1 MATLAKLTDTAI
13 RTAKGRDK
21 PYKMADGG
29 GLYILVKPDGTR
41 YWRYNYRH
49 ADKDRTM
56 AFGVY
61 PEVTA
66 KAARE
71 RHAAARAQLAA
82 GVDPMAERKQERH
95 ATRAA
100 AADDFEGIAREMWAK
115 KLASGK
121 SVGYVE
127 EVVAKLEKDVFP
139 WIGRRAIAG
148 ITAADILAILERVE
162 ARAPE
167 TARRLRGFVGE
178 VFRYAIARNKAKGDP
193 TQALRGAVITPKTQH
208 FAAITDPAAF
218 GELLRK
224 MYAYRGELV
233 TRALLRMS
241 PLVFQRPS
249 ELREARWDEF
259 DLAGKNWGAPM
270 WEIPAERAEAEGDTK
285 ITRTGWESHLVP
297 LSREAVSIL
306 EALRPATEHTGWV
319 FKSNR
324 KTDQPLSEGAIL
336 AALRRLGYAK
346 KMTAHG
352 FRASARTLAA
362 ERMKA
367 DERVLELQISHKVVD
382 AMGRA
387 YNRTAFLDER
397 IAFMQQWADYIE
409 TLARHPASPLSL
421 VKAA

>member
-13 RTAKGRDK
+13 RSAKGRDK

-61 PEVTA
+61 PDVSA
-66 KAARE
+66 KLARE
-71 RHAAARAQLAA
+71 KHAAARAQLAA
-82 GVDPMAERKQERH
+82 GVDPMAERKQDKH
-95 ATRAA
+95 AIRSA
-100 AADDFEGIAREMWAK
+100 AADDFEGLAREMWAK
-115 KLASGK
+115 KLTRGNSA
-121 SVGYVE
+121 GYVE
-127 EVVAKLEKDVFP
+127 EVLGKLEKDVFP
-139 WIGRRAIAG
+139 WIGRRAISG

-167 TARRLRGFVGE
+167 TARRLRGFVGQ
-178 VFRYAIARNKAKGDP
+178 VFRYAIARNKAKVDP

-224 MYAYRGELV
+224 MYSYRGELV
-233 TRALLRMS
+233 TRALLRLS
-241 PLVFQRPS
+241 ALVFQRPS

-259 DLAGKNWGAPM
+259 DLTGKNWGSPM
-270 WEIPAERAEAEGDTK
+270 WEIPAERDGAEGDTK

-324 KTDQPLSEGAIL
+324 KTDRPLSEGAIL
-336 AALRRLGYAK
+336 GALRRLGYAK

-352 FRASARTLAA
+352 FRASARTMA
-362 ERMKA
+362 EERLRA
-367 DERVLELQISHKVVD
+367 DERVLEMQISHKVVD
-382 AMGRA
+382 PLGRA
-387 YNRTAFLDER
+387 YNRTALIEER
-397 IAFMQQWADYIE
+397 VAFMQQWADYVE
-409 TLARHPASPLSL
+409 QLAAGRAPPLMPNDD
-421 VKAA
+421 

>member
-13 RTAKGRDK
+13 RAAKGREK

-29 GLYILVKPDGTR
+29 GLHVLVKPDGTR
-41 YWRYNYRH
+41 YWRYNFRH
-49 ADKDRTM
+49 AGKDRTM

-61 PEVTA
+61 PEVSA
-66 KAARE
+66 KLARE
-71 RHAAARAQLAA
+71 KHAAARAQLAA
-82 GVDPMAERKQERH
+82 GIDPMAERKQDKH
-95 ATRAA
+95 AIRAA
-100 AADDFEGIAREMWAK
+100 AADDFEGVAREMWAK
-115 KLASGK
+115 KLTRGNSA
-121 SVGYVE
+121 GYVD
-127 EVVAKLEKDVFP
+127 EVLAKLEKDAFP
-139 WIGRRAIAG
+139 WIGRRPIVG
-148 ITAADILAILERVE
+148 ITAADILPILERVE

-167 TARRLRGFVGE
+167 TARRLRGFIGE
-178 VFRYAIARNKAKGDP
+178 VFRYAIARNKAKVDP

-224 MYAYRGELV
+224 MYNYPGELV
-233 TRALLRMS
+233 TRALLRLS

-270 WEIPAERAEAEGDTK
+270 WEIPAERDGAEGDTK
-285 ITRTGWESHLVP
+285 ITRTGWQSHLVP
-297 LSREAVSIL
+297 LSCEAVSIL

-324 KTDQPLSEGAIL
+324 KTDRPLSEGAIL
-336 AALRRLGYAK
+336 AALRRMGYAK

-362 ERMKA
+362 ERLKA

-382 AMGRA
+382 PLGRA

-397 IAFMQQWADYIE
+397 VAFMQQWADYVE
-409 TLARHPASPLSL
+409 KLAAGSTSPLIPSDD
-421 VKAA
+421 

>member
-13 RTAKGRDK
+13 RAAKGREK

-29 GLYILVKPDGTR
+29 GLHVLVKPDGTR
-41 YWRYNYRH
+41 YWRYNFRH
-49 ADKDRTM
+49 AGKDRTM

-61 PEVTA
+61 PEVSA
-66 KAARE
+66 KLARE
-71 RHAAARAQLAA
+71 KHAAARAQLAA
-82 GVDPMAERKQERH
+82 GINPMAERKQDKH
-95 ATRAA
+95 AIRAA
-100 AADDFEGIAREMWAK
+100 AADDFEGMAREMWAK
-115 KLASGK
+115 KLTRGNSA
-121 SVGYVE
+121 GYVE
-127 EVVAKLEKDVFP
+127 EVLVKLEKDAFP
-139 WIGRRAIAG
+139 WIGRRSIVG
-148 ITAADILAILERVE
+148 ITAADILPILERVE

-167 TARRLRGFVGE
+167 TARRLRGFIGE
-178 VFRYAIARNKAKGDP
+178 VFRYAIARNKAKVDP

-224 MYAYRGELV
+224 MYSYPGELV
-233 TRALLRMS
+233 TRALLRLS

-259 DLAGKNWGAPM
+259 DLAGKSWGAPM
-270 WEIPAERAEAEGDTK
+270 WEIPAERDGAEGDTK
-285 ITRTGWESHLVP
+285 ITRTGWQSHLVP

-324 KTDQPLSEGAIL
+324 KTDRPLSEGAVL
-336 AALRRLGYAK
+336 AALRRMGYAK

-352 FRASARTLAA
+352 FRAAARTLAA
-362 ERMKA
+362 ERLKA

-382 AMGRA
+382 PLGRA
-387 YNRTAFLDER
+387 YSRTAFLDER
-397 IAFMQQWADYIE
+397 VAFMQQWADYLE
-409 TLARHPASPLSL
+409 KLAAGSTSPLIPSDG
-421 VKAA
+421 

>member
-13 RTAKGRDK
+13 RAAKGREK

-29 GLYILVKPDGTR
+29 GLHILVKPDGTR

-49 ADKDRTM
+49 AGKDRTM
-56 AFGVY
+56 ALGVY
-61 PEVTA
+61 PDVSA
-66 KAARE
+66 KSARE
-71 RHAAARAQLAA
+71 KHAAARAQLAA
-82 GVDPMAERKQERH
+82 GADPMAERKQEKH
-95 ATRAA
+95 AIRAA
-100 AADDFEGIAREMWAK
+100 AADDFEGMAREMWAK
-115 KLASGK
+115 KLARGNSA
-121 SVGYVE
+121 GYVE
-127 EVVAKLEKDVFP
+127 EVLGKLEKDVFP

-148 ITAADILAILERVE
+148 ITAADILTILERVE

-167 TARRLRGFVGE
+167 TARRLRGLVGE
-178 VFRYAIARNKAKGDP
+178 VFRYAMARNKAQADP

-208 FAAITDPAAF
+208 FAAITDPVAF

-224 MYAYRGELV
+224 MYSYRGELV
-233 TRALLRMS
+233 TRALLRLS

-249 ELREARWDEF
+249 ELREARWNEF

-270 WEIPAERAEAEGDTK
+270 WEIPAERDGAEGDTK
-285 ITRTGWESHLVP
+285 ITRTGWQSHLVP
-297 LSREAVSIL
+297 LSTEAVSIL

-324 KTDQPLSEGAIL
+324 KTDRPLSEGAIL
-336 AALRRLGYAK
+336 VALRRMGYAK

-362 ERMKA
+362 ERLKA

-382 AMGRA
+382 PLGRA

-397 IAFMQQWADYIE
+397 VAFMQQWADYVE
-409 TLARHPASPLSL
+409 KLAAGHASPLMPIDD
-421 VKAA
+421 

>member
-49 ADKDRTM
+49 ADKGRTM

-100 AADDFEGIAREMWAK
+100 AADDFEGIAREIWAK

-178 VFRYAIARNKAKGDP
+178 V
-193 TQALRGAVITPKTQH
+193 L
-208 FAAITDPAAF
+208 
-218 GELLRK
+218 
-224 MYAYRGELV
+224 
-233 TRALLRMS
+233 
-241 PLVFQRPS
+241 
-249 ELREARWDEF
+249 
-259 DLAGKNWGAPM
+259 
-270 WEIPAERAEAEGDTK
+270 
-285 ITRTGWESHLVP
+285 
-297 LSREAVSIL
+297 
-306 EALRPATEHTGWV
+306 
-319 FKSNR
+319 
-324 KTDQPLSEGAIL
+324 
-336 AALRRLGYAK
+336 
-346 KMTAHG
+346 
-352 FRASARTLAA
+352 
-362 ERMKA
+362 
-367 DERVLELQISHKVVD
+367 
-382 AMGRA
+382 RA
-387 YNRTAFLDER
+387 YSSRMRAPGMGVGGGRSSRVMMGTSKYCIN
-397 IAFMQQWADYIE
+397 MQ
-409 TLARHPASPLSL
+409 
-421 VKAA
+421 

>member
-13 RTAKGRDK
+13 RAAKGGQK

-61 PEVTA
+61 PEVSA
-66 KAARE
+66 KLARE
-71 RHAAARAQLAA
+71 KHAAARAQLAA
-82 GVDPMAERKQERH
+82 GVDPMAERKQDKH
-95 ATRAA
+95 AIRAA
-100 AADDFEGIAREMWAK
+100 AADDFEGVAREMWTK
-115 KLASGK
+115 KLARGNAA
-121 SVGYVE
+121 GYVD
-127 EVVAKLEKDVFP
+127 EVLAKLEKDVFP

-148 ITAADILAILERVE
+148 ITAADILPILERVE

-167 TARRLRGFVGE
+167 TARRLRGFTGE
-178 VFRYAIARNKAKGDP
+178 VFRYAIARNKAKVDP

-224 MYAYRGELV
+224 MFTYRGELV
-233 TRALLRMS
+233 TRALLQLS

-249 ELREARWDEF
+249 ELREARWAEF
-259 DLAGKNWGAPM
+259 DLIGRNWGAPM
-270 WEIPAERAEAEGDTK
+270 WEIPAERDGAEGDTK

-297 LSREAVSIL
+297 LSRQAVSVL

-324 KTDQPLSEGAIL
+324 KTDRPLSEGAVL
-336 AALRRLGYAK
+336 AALRRMGYAK

-362 ERMKA
+362 ERLKA

-382 AMGRA
+382 ALGRA
-387 YNRTAFLDER
+387 YNRTAFIDER
-397 IAFMQQWADYIE
+397 VVFMQQWADYVE
-409 TLARHPASPLSL
+409 RLAAGAAPPLMPS
-421 VKAA
+421 VD

>member
-13 RTAKGRDK
+13 RTAKGKEK
-21 PYKMADGG
+21 PYKLADGG
-29 GLYILVKPDGTR
+29 GLHILVKPDGGK
-41 YWRYNYRH
+41 YWRYNYRY

-61 PEVTA
+61 PEVSA
-66 KAARE
+66 KTARE
-71 RHAAARAQLAA
+71 LHTAARALLAT
-82 GVDPMAERKQERH
+82 GVDPMAERKQEKH
-95 ATRAA
+95 AVRAA

-121 SVGYVE
+121 SAGYVQ
-127 EVVAKLEKDVFP
+127 EVLGKLEKDVFP
-139 WIGRRAIAG
+139 WIGRRAIGG

-178 VFRYAIARNKAKGDP
+178 VFRHAIARNKAKADP

-224 MYAYRGELV
+224 MYSYRGELV
-233 TRALLRMS
+233 TRALLRLS

-259 DLAGKNWGAPM
+259 DLAGKNWGSPM
-270 WEIPAERAEAEGDTK
+270 WEIPAEREEAEGDTK
-285 ITRTGWESHLVP
+285 ITRTGWQSHLVP
-297 LSREAVSIL
+297 LSTEAASIL

-324 KTDQPLSEGAIL
+324 KTDRPLSEGAIL
-336 AALRRLGYAK
+336 VALRRMGYAK

-362 ERMKA
+362 ERLKA

-382 AMGRA
+382 PLGRA

-397 IAFMQQWADYIE
+397 VAFMQQWSDYVGQ
-409 TLARHPASPLSL
+409 LAAGQAPPLMPN
-421 VKAA
+421 VG

>member
-13 RTAKGRDK
+13 RAAKGREK
-21 PYKMADGG
+21 AYKMADGG
-29 GLYILVKPDGTR
+29 GLHILVKPDGTR

-61 PEVTA
+61 PEVSA
-66 KAARE
+66 KLARE
-71 RHAAARAQLAA
+71 KHAAARAQLAA
-82 GVDPMAERKQERH
+82 GVDPMAERKQDKH
-95 ATRAA
+95 AIRAA
-100 AADDFEGIAREMWAK
+100 AADDFEGVAREMWAK
-115 KLASGK
+115 KLARGNSA
-121 SVGYVE
+121 GYVE
-127 EVVAKLEKDVFP
+127 EVLGKLEKDVFP
-139 WIGRRAIAG
+139 WIGRRAIGG
-148 ITAADILAILERVE
+148 ITAADILTILERVE

-167 TARRLRGFVGE
+167 TARRLRGFMGE
-178 VFRYAIARNKAKGDP
+178 VFRHAIARNKMKVDP

-224 MYAYRGELV
+224 MYGYRGELV
-233 TRALLRMS
+233 TRALLRLS

-249 ELREARWDEF
+249 ELREARWSEF

-270 WEIPAERAEAEGDTK
+270 WEIPAEREGAEGDTK
-285 ITRTGWESHLVP
+285 ITRTGWQSHLVP
-297 LSREAVSIL
+297 LSTEAVSIL

-324 KTDQPLSEGAIL
+324 KTDRPLSEGAIL
-336 AALRRLGYAK
+336 VALRRMGYAK

-362 ERMKA
+362 ERLKA

-382 AMGRA
+382 PLGRA

-397 IAFMQQWADYIE
+397 VAFMQQWADYVE
-409 TLARHPASPLSL
+409 KLAAGGASPLMPNDG
-421 VKAA
+421 

>member
-13 RTAKGRDK
+13 RTAKGKEK
-21 PYKMADGG
+21 PYKLADGG
-29 GLYILVKPDGTR
+29 GLHILVKPDGGK
-41 YWRYNYRH
+41 YWRYNYRY
-49 ADKDRTM
+49 ANKDRTM

-61 PEVTA
+61 PEVSA
-66 KAARE
+66 KMARE
-71 RHAAARAQLAA
+71 LHTAARAQLAS
-82 GVDPMAERKQERH
+82 GVDPMAERKQEKH
-95 ATRAA
+95 AVRAA

-115 KLASGK
+115 KLERGNSA
-121 SVGYVE
+121 GYVA
-127 EVVAKLEKDVFP
+127 EVLGKLEKDVFP
-139 WIGRRAIAG
+139 WIGRRAIGG

-178 VFRYAIARNKAKGDP
+178 VFRHAIARNKAKVDP

-224 MYAYRGELV
+224 MYSYRGELV
-233 TRALLRMS
+233 TRALLRLS

-270 WEIPAERAEAEGDTK
+270 WEIPAERDGAEGDTK

-324 KTDQPLSEGAIL
+324 KTDRPLSEGAIL
-336 AALRRLGYAK
+336 GALRRMGYAK

-352 FRASARTLAA
+352 FRASARTLAE
-362 ERMKA
+362 ERLRA
-367 DERVLELQISHKVVD
+367 DERVLEMQISHKVVD
-382 AMGRA
+382 PLGRA
-387 YNRTAFLDER
+387 YNRTALIEER
-397 IAFMQQWADYIE
+397 VAFMQQWADYVE
-409 TLARHPASPLSL
+409 TLAAGQAPPLMPS
-421 VKAA
+421 AD

>member
-13 RTAKGRDK
+13 RAAKGREK

-29 GLYILVKPDGTR
+29 GLHILVKPDGTR

-49 ADKDRTM
+49 AGKDRTM
-56 AFGVY
+56 ALGVY
-61 PEVTA
+61 PDVSA
-66 KAARE
+66 KSARE
-71 RHAAARAQLAA
+71 KHAAARAQLAA
-82 GVDPMAERKQERH
+82 GADPMAERKQEKH
-95 ATRAA
+95 AIRAA
-100 AADDFEGIAREMWAK
+100 AADDFEGMAREMWAK
-115 KLASGK
+115 KLARGNSA
-121 SVGYVE
+121 GYVE
-127 EVVAKLEKDVFP
+127 EVLGKLEKDVFP

-148 ITAADILAILERVE
+148 ITAADILTILERVE

-178 VFRYAIARNKAKGDP
+178 VFRYAMARNKAQADP

-208 FAAITDPAAF
+208 FAAITDPVAF

-224 MYAYRGELV
+224 MYSYRGELV
-233 TRALLRMS
+233 TRALLRLS

-249 ELREARWDEF
+249 ELREARWNEF

-270 WEIPAERAEAEGDTK
+270 WEIPAERDGAEGDTK
-285 ITRTGWESHLVP
+285 ITRTGWQSHLVP
-297 LSREAVSIL
+297 LSTEAVSIL

-324 KTDQPLSEGAIL
+324 KTDRPLSEGAIL
-336 AALRRLGYAK
+336 VALRRMGYAK

-362 ERMKA
+362 ERLKA

-382 AMGRA
+382 PLGRA

-397 IAFMQQWADYIE
+397 VAFMQQWADYVE
-409 TLARHPASPLSL
+409 KLAAGHASPLMPIDD
-421 VKAA
+421 